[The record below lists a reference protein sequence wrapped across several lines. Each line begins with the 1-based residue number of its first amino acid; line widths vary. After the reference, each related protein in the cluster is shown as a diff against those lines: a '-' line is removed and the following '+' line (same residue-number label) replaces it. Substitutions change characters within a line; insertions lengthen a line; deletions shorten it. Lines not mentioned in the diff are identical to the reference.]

1 MAANRIKILVSRNKR
16 RLKEDGFDLDLT
28 YITPNIIAMGFPSEK
43 LEGYYRNH
51 MEDVIRFLESKHRDH
66 YKVYNLCSERS
77 YDPVKFHN
85 RVAYYPFDDHNPP
98 RLELIKPFCE
108 DLDKWLVQHPDN
120 VAAIHC
126 KAGKGRTGVM
136 ICAYMLHRNRF
147 KDADDAL
154 KHYGQTRTRDAKGVT
169 IPSQR
174 RYVLYYADLLKPGV
188 EYQQV
193 SLLLRGVKFETIPMF
208 SGGSCTPYFEVHQ
221 LKVKVYTSPVYEGV
235 RKDRNSFYMPVNHG
249 NQSIPV
255 CGDIKVEFFN
265 KSKINKR
272 EKMFHF
278 WFNTFFVTE
287 RENSHQNGTAG
298 TADSENNEL
307 LSLTLP
313 KMELDRANKDK
324 SHKLFSPNF
333 KVKIYFSPMH
343 ETSVLERSKSADDM
357 MNDRYVVHPGRGASH
372 TYTTRNQLN
381 PQSSQKGWSSPSSPT
396 TASVISCPSASHAA
410 MRNKHS
416 TSDHSLLE
424 KYHLLPPEGSNPSPR
439 LAFKGGHD
447 SDTGSVTG
455 SNEAMSFGCSDSEA
469 QDDLS
474 DTESENEWEDCE
486 ITQV

>member
-1 MAANRIKILVSRNKR
+1 MAANRIKGLVSRNKR

-77 YDPVKFHN
+77 YDPSKFHN

-108 DLDKWLVQHPDN
+108 DLDKWLFQHPDN

-126 KAGKGRTGVM
+126 KAGKVCKRIV
-136 ICAYMLHRNRF
+136 F
-147 KDADDAL
+147 KDAEEAL
-154 KHYGQTRTRDAKGVT
+154 RHYGATRTRDEKGVT

-174 RYVLYYADLLKPGV
+174 RYVLYYADLLKPGI

-193 SLLLRGVKFETIPMF
+193 SLLLRGIKFETIPMF

-287 RENSHQNGTAG
+287 RENS
-298 TADSENNEL
+298 NEL

-333 KVKIYFSPMH
+333 K
-343 ETSVLERSKSADDM
+343 
-357 MNDRYVVHPGRGASH
+357 
-372 TYTTRNQLN
+372 
-381 PQSSQKGWSSPSSPT
+381 
-396 TASVISCPSASHAA
+396 
-410 MRNKHS
+410 
-416 TSDHSLLE
+416 
-424 KYHLLPPEGSNPSPR
+424 
-439 LAFKGGHD
+439 
-447 SDTGSVTG
+447 
-455 SNEAMSFGCSDSEA
+455 
-469 QDDLS
+469 
-474 DTESENEWEDCE
+474 
-486 ITQV
+486 